1 MCSAWCR
8 PCARRWVPEA
18 TVAKRLFDLLGAA
31 VALLLLAPLMLGVAL
46 WIKLDSPGPVF
57 FRQQRVGRHG
67 VPFSIHK
74 FRTMHAG
81 AQGLPLTVGTDPRIT
96 RAGHWLRRTRLDEL
110 PQFIDV
116 LQGTMSL
123 VGPRPEVPRYVALY
137 PPALRE
143 RALAVR
149 PGLTDPASLH
159 FIDEATLLA
168 AAADPE
174 REYVEKILPAKL
186 QRAAE
191 YAEQASLR
199 SDLRVLWQTLRV
211 LWRSA

>member
-1 MCSAWCR
+1 M
-8 PCARRWVPEA
+8 
-18 TVAKRLFDLLGAA
+18 AKRLFDLLGAS
-31 VALLLLAPLMLGVAL
+31 VALLLLSPLMLGVAL
-46 WIKLDSPGPVF
+46 WIRLDSPGPVF

-74 FRTMHAG
+74 FRTMKAG
-81 AQGLPLTVGTDPRIT
+81 APGLPLTVGADPRIT
-96 RAGHWLRRTRLDEL
+96 RAGHFLRRTRLDEL

-137 PPALRE
+137 PAALRE

-159 FIDEATLLA
+159 FIDEAALLA

-174 REYVEKILPAKL
+174 REYVDRILPLKL
-186 QRAAE
+186 QRAAD
-191 YAEQASLR
+191 YADQASLR

-211 LWRSA
+211 LWRSARAPT